1 MKFEK
6 RNLTLLILALLSSV
20 LLFTGCTDE
29 AEPVS
34 EPGYGYVQFHL
45 FKKGSYTK
53 AGDKLEY
60 LRDAAK
66 IRVTLRSQDN
76 DIITPVAVVEAVDKN
91 LSEWGL
97 QTAKIRLIAGK
108 YTMTAYEIYDG
119 LDNSVLVGS
128 PSETV
133 VLDVKPNGIV
143 SEDIALNVVDRG
155 WAKFRLVKD
164 LSEIVG
170 TKAGKDGAD
179 EHPFYG
185 IQSVDLTVKN
195 KNTGEITEITN
206 IEVTHKFVDGEK
218 AADPDYISGICVSD
232 TLVAL
237 KGGTYTVTKFRT
249 YFDYF
254 RKVYE
259 TSTNVAENEFVVKD
273 NQETDADVPVT
284 LHTTSGHV
292 QDALALREIW
302 EALDGPNWRIKW
314 EFNCDVDAWTAN
326 TGVQILGNGRV
337 ASLDLTGT
345 GAKGAMPAA
354 IAKLTE
360 LRNLTLGTI
369 GYNAAAGG
377 TTVTTGRKLTYFTPE
392 DHEADRRLTIGT
404 RDPRSRF
411 SKELQQSF
419 EIAGDPV
426 KPSVKSLS
434 ERMPVMYK
442 PEVNATDIVSLPDEI
457 NQLKNL
463 EHITIAFSPIK
474 TFPAD
479 MSGLTALTDVE
490 IFACTE
496 LTEFPKG
503 LATCPKLT
511 SLTYSFNVNTA
522 VSSMEEG
529 ISAINNGP
537 ASKTIQLLYFPN
549 QRIDNMP
556 DLSNIP
562 RLSVL
567 VIQGCGLKSFT
578 APFSKDQFF
587 VQFMAS
593 DNELTSLP
601 RDEKG
606 NFLAYNAETEE
617 VNFSGNKFTEL
628 PDIFDAKSA
637 YQVGTVDFSKN
648 QIASVEHGD
657 AYRGIKAATFDISY
671 NKLKELPVQLFGTSS
686 SSISYLKIDGNGM
699 EKISKEAIE
708 GKYTYRTTTIS
719 MAYNKLKSLPD
730 EFDSLTFPYL
740 SGIDMSY
747 NRFDY
752 FPYTAV
758 NNQYLSVF
766 IFRHQRDADGDR
778 CMRTWP
784 AGIGQALAGLRAL
797 YLGSNDIRVVTDE
810 LSYMIYNLDIQDN
823 PNISIDVSA
832 VCSYIKS
839 GWFNLMYS
847 PGQDIRGCDEALKL

>member
-20 LLFTGCTDE
+20 LLFTGCTEE

-360 LRNLTLGTI
+360 LRKLTLGTI

-392 DHEADRRLTIGT
+392 DHEADRRLIIGT

-426 KPSVKSLS
+426 KPSVKRLS

>member
-20 LLFTGCTDE
+20 LLFTGCTEE

-273 NQETDADVPVT
+273 NQETDADVPIT

-360 LRNLTLGTI
+360 LRKLTLGTI

-426 KPSVKSLS
+426 KPGVKSLS

-522 VSSMEEG
+522 IPSMEEG

>member
-20 LLFTGCTDE
+20 LLFTGCTEE

-292 QDALALREIW
+292 QDAMALREIW
-302 EALDGPNWRIKW
+302 EALDGPNWKIKW

-326 TGVQILGNGRV
+326 TGVQILSNGRV

-360 LRNLTLGTI
+360 LRKLTLGTI

-426 KPSVKSLS
+426 KPGVKSLS

-522 VSSMEEG
+522 ISSMEEG
-529 ISAINNGP
+529 IAAINNGP

-617 VNFSGNKFTEL
+617 VNFSDNKFTEL

-797 YLGSNDIRVVTDE
+797 YLGSNDIRVVTDQ

>member
-20 LLFTGCTDE
+20 LLFTGCTEE

-97 QTAKIRLIAGK
+97 QTAKIRLVAGK

-119 LDNSVLVGS
+119 LDNSVLVGA

-133 VLDVKPNGIV
+133 VLDVKANGIV

-206 IEVTHKFVDGEK
+206 IEVTHKFVDGEN

-360 LRNLTLGTI
+360 LRKLTLGTI

-426 KPSVKSLS
+426 KPGVKSLS

-522 VSSMEEG
+522 IPSMEEG

>member
-20 LLFTGCTDE
+20 LLFTGCTEE

-97 QTAKIRLIAGK
+97 QTAKIRLVAGK

-360 LRNLTLGTI
+360 LRKLTLGTI

-426 KPSVKSLS
+426 KPGVKSLS

-797 YLGSNDIRVVTDE
+797 YLGSNDIRVVTDQ

>member
-119 LDNSVLVGS
+119 LDNSVLVGA

-133 VLDVKPNGIV
+133 VLDVKANGIV

-218 AADPDYISGICVSD
+218 AADPDYVSGICVSD

-360 LRNLTLGTI
+360 LRKLTLGTI

-426 KPSVKSLS
+426 KPGVKSLS

-578 APFSKDQFF
+578 APFGKDQFF

-797 YLGSNDIRVVTDE
+797 YLGSNDIRVVTDQ

>member
-119 LDNSVLVGS
+119 LDNSVLVGA

-133 VLDVKPNGIV
+133 VLDVKANGIV

-360 LRNLTLGTI
+360 LRKLTLGTI

-426 KPSVKSLS
+426 KPGVKSLS

-522 VSSMEEG
+522 ISSMEEG
-529 ISAINNGP
+529 LSAINNGP

-567 VIQGCGLKSFT
+567 VIQGCGLKSFA
-578 APFSKDQFF
+578 APFGKDQFF

-797 YLGSNDIRVVTDE
+797 YLGSNDIRVVTDQ